1 MLSTWN
7 DNRRDDNT
15 EIKILSEIS
24 NGLKKD
30 LEDIHLNIK
39 GHKYGIYACNYWR
52 GVVNNDAFDIDS
64 IQQHYF
70 NLTRDFVSIQNVSG
84 YETLKSKGL
93 EIIKNDSLR
102 FEIISLYEY
111 DFSTLKKF
119 EEEYDEMQFQDSYYK
134 EINNLI
140 SPYFNFN
147 KIGNI
152 DSITLPIN
160 LNKNQKNTF
169 LSYLWKIQINRRFIL
184 SYYADIEKKVEK
196 SIQNIDNELNE

>member
-30 LEDIHLNIK
+30 LEDIHVNTK
-39 GHKYGIYACNYWR
+39 GHKYGISACSYWR
-52 GVVNNDAFDIDS
+52 RVVNNDAFDIDS
-64 IQQHYF
+64 IQQYYF

-147 KIGNI
+147 KTGNI

-160 LNKNQKNTF
+160 LNKKNTF

-196 SIQNIDNELNE
+196 LIKNIDIELKS